1 MITEATLKEVQL
13 SLNKLSAEIVDDTQL
28 LSADDLS
35 FFEQIK
41 EGYDVFI
48 YVALHKLNKQNK

>member
-1 MITEATLKEVQL
+1 MITEQTLKEIQSL
-13 SLNKLSAEIVDDTQL
+13 LNKLSSEISSDKDT

-35 FFEQIK
+35 FFENIK

-48 YVALHKLNKQNK
+48 YVVLYKLNKT